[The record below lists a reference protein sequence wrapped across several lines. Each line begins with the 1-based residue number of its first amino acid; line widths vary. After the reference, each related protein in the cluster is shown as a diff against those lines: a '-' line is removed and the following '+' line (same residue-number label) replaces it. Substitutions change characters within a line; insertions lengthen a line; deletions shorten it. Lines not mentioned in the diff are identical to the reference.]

1 MYEAIL
7 SATHAHSSILTLG
20 DGGTWSYGGTA
31 DPLNMLPPFDK
42 GIKLAMGQANVKRW
56 SDDPMPLVTDETG
69 PGVMDLCTH
78 RLPLDQAPY
87 GYEILK
93 EDGAIKVVLE
103 P

>member
-7 SATHAHSSILTLG
+7 SATDAHSSILTLG

-56 SDDPMPLVTDETG
+56 SDDPMPLVTDAGAAAPAASRT
-69 PGVMDLCTH
+69 
-78 RLPLDQAPY
+78 RLRAIDGQAP
-87 GYEILK
+87 
-93 EDGAIKVVLE
+93 AS
-103 P
+103 

>member
-7 SATHAHSSILTLG
+7 SATDAHSSILTLG

-56 SDDPMPLVTDETG
+56 SDDPMPLVTDGAPPHRQPRE
-69 PGVMDLCTH
+69 PGCA
-78 RLPLDQAPY
+78 RLDGQAP
-87 GYEILK
+87 
-93 EDGAIKVVLE
+93 AS
-103 P
+103 